1 MVLNFHIRMQSGKV
15 QAHEVRGFAF
25 AFAFQLIDQF
35 KSINPSNWISLQEV
49 SQSKLKDERKR
60 HLFEKRLK

>member
-1 MVLNFHIRMQSGKV
+1 MVLNFHIRKQSGKV

-25 AFAFQLIDQF
+25 EFPVQLIDQF
-35 KSINPSNWISLQEV
+35 KSINPSNQISLHEV

-60 HLFEKRLK
+60 GLFEKRFK